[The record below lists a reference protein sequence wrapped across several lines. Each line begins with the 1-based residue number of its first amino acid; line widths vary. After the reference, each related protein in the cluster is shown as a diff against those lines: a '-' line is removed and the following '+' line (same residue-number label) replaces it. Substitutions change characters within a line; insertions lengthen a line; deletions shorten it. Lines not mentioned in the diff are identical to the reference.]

1 MKKFDVKKIHGKFT
15 SPWKK
20 FIENSQKILIKIHLK
35 IHAKIRT
42 EKNSP
47 EKHSQEL
54 GTGIPD
60 LASNLGIL
68 FFSRI
73 LKNQSGLDL
82 RARNLDWL
90 ARSNPGFQL
99 PASGSQ
105 FPAPGSGLPAS
116 GFWLPV
122 SRVEIPALGSR
133 FQASSFRLI
142 SCDGWNLPRSLTS
155 ISLPKIAKRSRRRG
169 RPHENKCKRRGG
181 QPAMVH
187 NLLPPCLWIVPWTK
201 TSSWRWR
208 FLNTFVVLCTCLL
221 AHRRIQD
228 SPRNENFFSR
238 FFFCQ
243 DS

>member
-20 FIENSQKILIKIHLK
+20 IMENSQKILIKIHLK

-47 EKHSQEL
+47 EKNSQEL

-60 LASNLGIL
+60 LASNLGIF

-105 FPAPGSGLPAS
+105 FLAPGSQLPAS
-116 GFWLPV
+116 SFPFPE
-122 SRVEIPALGSR
+122 SRI
-133 FQASSFRLI
+133 Q
-142 SCDGWNLPRSLTS
+142 
-155 ISLPKIAKRSRRRG
+155 
-169 RPHENKCKRRGG
+169 
-181 QPAMVH
+181 
-187 NLLPPCLWIVPWTK
+187 
-201 TSSWRWR
+201 
-208 FLNTFVVLCTCLL
+208 LL
-221 AHRRIQD
+221 APSYRLPA
-228 SPRNENFFSR
+228 SAW
-238 FFFCQ
+238 
-243 DS
+243 